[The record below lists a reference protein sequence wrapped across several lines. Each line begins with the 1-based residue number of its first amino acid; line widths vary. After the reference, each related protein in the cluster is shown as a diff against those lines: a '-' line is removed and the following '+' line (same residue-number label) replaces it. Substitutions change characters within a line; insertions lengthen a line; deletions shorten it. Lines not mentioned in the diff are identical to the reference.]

1 MTAPNQP
8 HAINAPTH
16 SVSAQNDR
24 SGAPYRRLAAAALL
38 VVFAAASLFAAP
50 SRESSHAWLDVD
62 TGAYADNVREFK
74 KVIGDQTGICA
85 IMKADGYGCGLE
97 MLVPVAIAEKIPAIG
112 IASNEEAAKIR
123 ACGYTGRIVR
133 VRTAT
138 AGEIRTG
145 LPYDIEELIGALLH
159 ARAADAIAAEAGR
172 LLKFHLALNAG
183 GMDRNGLDMTLPGSL
198 DEAVAIIRLPHLKIT
213 GMMTHYPMEECTDV
227 RPRLARFNAQTA
239 AIIGAAKL
247 DRRSLTL
254 HTANSFAALN
264 VPEAR
269 LDMVR
274 PGSVL
279 YQGGCYDGF
288 PQFKTVFSFKTRV
301 ASVNAYPKGSTIC
314 YDRTCT
320 LTRDSR
326 LANLPVG
333 YSDGYLRAFG
343 NKGRVLVNG
352 HSAKIMGVITM
363 NTFMV
368 DVTDFPDVKP
378 GDEVVLFGAQGS
390 DEITDKEIEK
400 TSGMPFYEL
409 QVLWGKL
416 NPRFQVGR

>member
-1 MTAPNQP
+1 MNATASL
-8 HAINAPTH
+8 T
-16 SVSAQNDR
+16 
-24 SGAPYRRLAAAALL
+24 RLR
-38 VVFAAASLFAAP
+38 FAAAVLLAACSLFAAP
-50 SRESSHAWLDVD
+50 TRESSHAWLDVD
-62 TGAYADNVREFK
+62 TGAYAHNVREFK
-74 KVIGDQTGICA
+74 KIIGDKTGICA
-85 IMKADGYGCGLE
+85 IMKANAYGCGIEAL
-97 MLVPVAIAEKIPAIG
+97 MPAAIREGIPAIG
-112 IASNEEAAKIR
+112 IASNAEAAKAR
-123 ACGYTGRIVR
+123 ECGYRGRIVR

-138 AGEIRTG
+138 AGEIRAG
-145 LPYDIEELIGALLH
+145 IPYGVEELLGSLAL
-159 ARAADAIAAEAGR
+159 AREADAIAQPAAI
-172 LLKFHLALNAG
+172 KFHLALNAG

-198 DEAVAIIRLPHLKIT
+198 DEAVAIIRLPHLRIA
-213 GMMTHYPMEECTDV
+213 GMMTHFPVEEEGDV
-227 RPRLARFNAQTA
+227 RPGLARFNAQADAIVKA
-239 AIIGAAKL
+239 AGL
-247 DRRSLTL
+247 DRSQLTF
-254 HTANSFAALN
+254 HTANSYAALC

-301 ASVNAYPKGSTIC
+301 ASVNSYPKGSTIC

-378 GDEVVLFGAQGS
+378 GDEVVLFGAQGG
-390 DEITDKEIEK
+390 DEITPEEIKK
-400 TSGMPFYEL
+400 TSGIPFYEL

-416 NPRFQVGR
+416 NPHFTTGM

>member
-1 MTAPNQP
+1 MRTIATLF
-8 HAINAPTH
+8 A
-16 SVSAQNDR
+16 SVALTLFASA
-24 SGAPYRRLAAAALL
+24 
-38 VVFAAASLFAAP
+38 AAP

-62 TGAYADNVREFK
+62 TGAYAHNVREFK
-74 KVIGDQTGICA
+74 KIIGERTGICA
-85 IMKADGYGCGLE
+85 IMKADAYGCGIEAL
-97 MLVPVAIAEKIPAIG
+97 MPTAIAEKIPAIG
-112 IASNEEAAKIR
+112 IASNAEAAKAR
-123 ACGYTGRIVR
+123 ECGYAGRIVR

-138 AGEIRTG
+138 AGEIRAG
-145 LPYDIEELIGALLH
+145 IPYGIEELLGAIAL
-159 ARAADAIAAEAGR
+159 AREADAIAAETGKV
-172 LLKFHLALNAG
+172 LPVHLALNAG

-198 DEAVAIIRLPHLKIT
+198 DEAVAIASLPHLKIT
-213 GMMTHYPMEECTDV
+213 GMMTHYPVEDSADV
-227 RPRLARFNAQTA
+227 KPGLARFNEQVA
-239 AIIGAAKL
+239 AIIRAAKL
-247 DRRSLTL
+247 DRSEITL
-254 HTANSFAALN
+254 HTANSYAALTI
-264 VPEAR
+264 PEAR
-269 LDMVR
+269 LDRVR

-279 YQGGCYDGF
+279 YQGNCYEGF

-301 ASVNAYPKGSTIC
+301 ASVNSYPKGSTIC

-352 HSAKIMGVITM
+352 HSAKIMGVNTM

-378 GDEVVLFGAQGS
+378 GDEVVLFGAQGN
-390 DEITDKEIEK
+390 DEITETEVAK

-416 NPRFQVGR
+416 NPHFAK

>member
-1 MTAPNQP
+1 MRT
-8 HAINAPTH
+8 T
-16 SVSAQNDR
+16 
-24 SGAPYRRLAAAALL
+24 AALFVSVAL
-38 VVFAAASLFAAP
+38 TLCASAVAP
-50 SRESSHAWLDVD
+50 SRESCHAWLDVD
-62 TGAYADNVREFK
+62 TSAYAHNVREFK
-74 KVIGDQTGICA
+74 KVLGERTGICA
-85 IMKADGYGCGLE
+85 IMKADAYGCGID
-97 MLVPVAIAEKIPAIG
+97 MLMPTAIAEKIPAIG
-112 IASNEEAAKIR
+112 VASNEEAAKAR
-123 ACGYTGRIVR
+123 ECGYAGRIVR

-138 AGEIRTG
+138 AGEIRAG
-145 LPYDIEELIGALLH
+145 IQYSIEELLGALSL
-159 ARAADAIAAEAGR
+159 AREVDAIAANHQSPTTNYQLR
-172 LLKFHLALNAG
+172 FHLALNAG

-198 DEAVAIIRLPHLKIT
+198 DEAVAIANLPHLKIT
-213 GMMTHYPMEECTDV
+213 GMMTHYPVEDDTDV
-227 RPRLARFNAQTA
+227 RPVLARFNEQVA
-239 AIIGAAKL
+239 AIIRAAKL
-247 DRRSLTL
+247 DRREITL
-254 HTANSFAALN
+254 HTANSYAALN

-279 YQGGCYDGF
+279 YQGGYYEGF

-301 ASVNAYPKGSTIC
+301 ASVNPYPKGSTIC

-320 LTRDSR
+320 LARDSR

-378 GDEVVLFGAQGS
+378 GDEVVLFGAQGD
-390 DEITDKEIEK
+390 DEITDTEIEK

-416 NPRFQVGR
+416 NPRFRTK